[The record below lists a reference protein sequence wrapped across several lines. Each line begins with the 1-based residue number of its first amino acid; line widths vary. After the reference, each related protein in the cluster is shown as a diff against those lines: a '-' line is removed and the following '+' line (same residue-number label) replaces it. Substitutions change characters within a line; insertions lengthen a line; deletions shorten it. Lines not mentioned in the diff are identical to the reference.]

1 MTRLPFDMTP
11 LELARSLME
20 ATYDYATTD
29 IAVPTDAATFLL
41 EWNELNIPED
51 VLFKDED
58 GGKGREDEPH
68 ITVKYGLLAS
78 DVPPELREIVK
89 ATPPFPVFMGNVSLF
104 TTNPKFDVVK
114 IDVESPWLRALNQKI
129 SDAIPHEDTHPTY
142 NPHLTL
148 AYVEKGTCD
157 HMEGDDP
164 FKAKGVSREFVA
176 AGLRFAGSGDSEDAG
191 RKVEMLLFSKS
202 KHPGELEEAVVGAT
216 PAEIKAIV
224 GIIADAA
231 RESGGDVAIF
241 TAIVNQGLAPYAI
254 QFGKHEGEQHGSRA
268 VATETGTRLSVPTPW
283 DLRDPGWPQSL
294 YAVLHHELVHDR
306 QMARMADPKAVSD
319 KATAWMTPQGRV
331 SSERYLQQKQEVMA
345 WAASMVDE
353 WRRRGLTSDQMM
365 RRLRSGQWGFGMKY
379 WANREKF
386 PQTFN
391 RYVKQA
397 TEYIEQLREA
407 KFAEAV
413 TDVDPFANCSFPVDP
428 DRIKQFLRSNGKRSA
443 ERPIL

>member
-1 MTRLPFDMTP
+1 
-11 LELARSLME
+11 ME
-20 ATYDYATTD
+20 AVYDYATTD

-89 ATPPFPVFMGNVSLF
+89 ATPPFPVFMGKVSLF

-114 IDVESPWLRALNQKI
+114 LDVESPWLRELNEKI
-129 SDAIPHEDTHPTY
+129 SNAIPHEDSYPTY
-142 NPHLTL
+142 HPHLTL

-157 HMEGDDP
+157 HMDGDDP
-164 FKAKGVSREFVA
+164 FKAKDVSREFIA
-176 AGLRFAGSGDSEDAG
+176 AGLRFAGAGDSEKAE

-202 KHPGELEEAVVGAT
+202 KHPGELEEAVVGAS
-216 PAEIKAIV
+216 PAEIKEIV

-231 RESGGDVAIF
+231 RESGGDTSIF
-241 TAIVNQGLAPYAI
+241 TAIVNQALAPYTI
-254 QFGKHEGEQHGSRA
+254 KFGEHEGEQY
-268 VATETGTRLSVPTPW
+268 GTRAAATDAGVFLSTPSRW
-283 DLRDPGWPQSL
+283 DLRDPSWPKSL
-294 YAVLHHELVHDR
+294 SGVLHHELVHDR
-306 QMARMADPKAVSD
+306 QMARMKNPKQVGDRALQ
-319 KATAWMTPQGRV
+319 WMTPKGRL
-331 SSERYLQQKQEVMA
+331 SDDRYLQQKQEVMA
-345 WAASMVDE
+345 WAASMVDS
-353 WRRRGLTSDQMM
+353 WHRQGLTTDQMM
-365 RRLRSGQWGFGMKY
+365 RRLRSGDWGFGMKY

-391 RYVKQA
+391 RFVKQA
-397 TEYIEQLREA
+397 TEYIEQLRET

-413 TDVDPFANCSFPVDP
+413 TDVDPFSSCSFPVDP
-428 DRIKQFLRSNGKRSA
+428 DRIKQFLRSSGKRSVQ
-443 ERPIL
+443 RPIL